1 LYNNGECY
9 TEGGRQHEAK
19 SDFLKRRSSLEDEV
33 TEYGHSVYLE
43 HNKMEGFEE
52 TKEYA
57 HNILCT
63 LALHVHVVAA
73 NLTEHL
79 NLQSIE
85 LAKLDVEAK
94 TAESRLKLLRCES
107 SRSGQL
113 FRPTKSSQK
122 YLHSQ
127 KIVQLEGDQIPAPAR
142 KLPAC
147 GQLDFQN
154 YIPPCRRHNQSQK

>member
-1 LYNNGECY
+1 MASATQKEEDNM
-9 TEGGRQHEAK
+9 K
-19 SDFLKRRSSLEDEV
+19 LKAISSNVEVALKELGSYHKYVDEV

-94 TAESRLKLLRCES
+94 TAESVSENFICIVYLNAHDES
-107 SRSGQL
+107 D
-113 FRPTKSSQK
+113 PIIVYK
-122 YLHSQ
+122 Y
-127 KIVQLEGDQIPAPAR
+127 
-142 KLPAC
+142 
-147 GQLDFQN
+147 N
-154 YIPPCRRHNQSQK
+154 YTIRD